1 MVVSDIMDDKKMI
14 DMVEKFTQSSTTT
27 ALNIKTITEV
37 LDKTITLISS
47 VKTKQSLMVEACKRI
62 ENDLEKI
69 RDSIVNLSKDVAV
82 TDQKMMSNLNTI
94 KTEERDV
101 KKIVTKIL
109 VEVVKIATIA
119 SLVVAFIKSGR
130 IL

>member
-1 MVVSDIMDDKKMI
+1 MDDKKMI

-119 SLVVAFIKSGR
+119 SLVVAFIKGGR

>member
-119 SLVVAFIKSGR
+119 SLVVAFIKGGR

>member
-1 MVVSDIMDDKKMI
+1 VVVSDIMDDKKMI

-119 SLVVAFIKSGR
+119 SLVVAFIKGGR